1 MTAPAAFSARST
13 FNWEPG
19 SEGRRRCNHCASHCR
34 DARRRRTISLPA
46 GTTAAHGAAAPG
58 SEPASVPGSCVVVA
72 VFTPVSDSDSLS
84 LTMDS
89 STHRAS
95 CPYRANRRRTEKQTL
110 RYPVLSR
117 STPHPP
123 CLRSPAQA
131 ATGDCLTR
139 LQLFARAEV
148 DEACLPRSARGGR
161 CRATVLSFVV
171 VVKTQCGFH
180 AQHRHRSKHPWD
192 ECAHRVGAR
201 FRRRNTM
208 PLHQHSRRNRFRLT
222 VGAHPLTAWE
232 TFRKRVVVV
241 FFRLGRSSQ
250 SWPARGVR
258 PAECSLC
265 LHSSK
270 LCLHGIDI
278 DSLRAAVAGLFT
290 VAVSIQRRQRK
301 KAAERIH

>member
-1 MTAPAAFSARST
+1 M
-13 FNWEPG
+13 
-19 SEGRRRCNHCASHCR
+19 
-34 DARRRRTISLPA
+34 
-46 GTTAAHGAAAPG
+46 
-58 SEPASVPGSCVVVA
+58 
-72 VFTPVSDSDSLS
+72 
-84 LTMDS
+84 
-89 STHRAS
+89 
-95 CPYRANRRRTEKQTL
+95 

-180 AQHRHRSKHPWD
+180 AQHRHRSKHPW
-192 ECAHRVGAR
+192 AHRVGAR

-250 SWPARGVR
+250 SWPARGCGRLSVHS
-258 PAECSLC
+258 ASTAQNSACMALTSILFVLLSL
-265 LHSSK
+265 
-270 LCLHGIDI
+270 GF
-278 DSLRAAVAGLFT
+278 FT
-290 VAVSIQRRQRK
+290 VAVSIQRRK
-301 KAAERIH
+301 ILKAAERI